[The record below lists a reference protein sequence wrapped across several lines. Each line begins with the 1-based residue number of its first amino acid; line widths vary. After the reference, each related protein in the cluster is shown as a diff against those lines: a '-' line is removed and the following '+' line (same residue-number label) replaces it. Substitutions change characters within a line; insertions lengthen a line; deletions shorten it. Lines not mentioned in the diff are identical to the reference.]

1 MGHDEVDVGDLSP
14 AARERVAFL
23 LRNEGVDYDAAHQI
37 IRFPAELRLAVL
49 GAVEEAAAFSIV
61 ARGVEQRRSRHDAV
75 VVLVVASRTRRVVAG
90 WLDGFIIA
98 LVSYVLLQSLGA
110 LDPSVAGWLAFVV
123 AEWVVVV
130 IPMALTG
137 RPPGARAVGT
147 IVITMDNDRVP
158 GWSKSALR
166 WLVAH
171 LPVFIG
177 AVVVAVGA
185 PDGVDGILWVLQLA
199 GLVAIYAGV
208 FFDAQGQGLHDRAAG
223 TVVVDEA
230 GHVAS

>member
-23 LRNEGVDYDAAHQI
+23 LRNEGVDYDAAQQI

-75 VVLVVASRTRRVVAG
+75 VVPVVASRTRRVVAG

-98 LVSYVLLQSLGA
+98 MVTYGLLQSLGA
-110 LDPSVAGWLAFVV
+110 LDPWVAGWVAFVV

-147 IVITMDNDRVP
+147 VVITMDDDRVP

-166 WLVAH
+166 WFVAH

-185 PDGVDGILWVLQLA
+185 PDGVIGILWVLQLA

-223 TVVVDEA
+223 TIVVDEA
-230 GHVAS
+230 SVRH

>member
-1 MGHDEVDVGDLSP
+1 MDRGEVDVGDLSP

-23 LRNEGVDYDAAHQI
+23 LRNEGVDYDGAQEV
-37 IRFPAELRLAVL
+37 IRFPAELRSAVL
-49 GAVEEAAAFSIV
+49 GAVEEASALSIV
-61 ARGVEQRRSRHDAV
+61 TRAVEQRRSRHGTVAV
-75 VVLVVASRTRRVVAG
+75 PVIASRTRRVMAG

-98 LVSYVLLQSLGA
+98 VMTYLLLQPMATWDSWT
-110 LDPSVAGWLAFVV
+110 AGWVAFVV

-147 IVITMDNDRVP
+147 IVVTMEGDRIP
-158 GWSKSALR
+158 GWSTSARR
-166 WLVAH
+166 WFVAH

-177 AVVVAVGA
+177 AVVVGAGA
-185 PDGVDGILWVLQLA
+185 PDGVVGILWVLQLV

-208 FFDAQGQGLHDRAAG
+208 FVDAQGQGLHDRAAG
-223 TVVVDEA
+223 TIVVDQ
-230 GHVAS
+230 ASVRH